1 MSRTELQDAVA
12 ALRAAFDTVAACDLE
27 LLTRDELLETMD
39 ELESLSCRLPGLGHR
54 LLARLQTETT
64 AREMGA
70 KSWKDVLRIRWRI
83 SVTDANRRL

>member
-1 MSRTELQDAVA
+1 MQDAVA

-39 ELESLSCRLPGLGHR
+39 ELESLGCRLPGLGHR

-70 KSWKDVLRIRWRI
+70 PNPGKTCCGSGGASRSPKRIG
-83 SVTDANRRL
+83 A